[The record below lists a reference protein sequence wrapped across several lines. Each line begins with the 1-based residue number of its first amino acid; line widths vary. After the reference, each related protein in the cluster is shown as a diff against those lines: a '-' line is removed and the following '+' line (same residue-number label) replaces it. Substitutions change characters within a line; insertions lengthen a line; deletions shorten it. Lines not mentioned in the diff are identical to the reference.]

1 MHVLFAP
8 DGFTG
13 TLTAQQA
20 AAAMAEGWRAA
31 APNDLITIVPLSDGG
46 PGFLDVIAQSMA
58 GEMVMTTVSDP
69 LGRPVPAGILLTGP
83 DGDRTAWIESAQAIG
98 LHLLKDAERNP
109 GRTTTVGLGELIAAA
124 TDYDVQ
130 RIVVGLGG
138 SGTNDAGAG
147 LLAALGA
154 GPADVLATGGEGLL
168 AVRESDL
175 EGLAAVRE
183 RLAGIELIAATDV
196 DAPLLGLQGAS
207 AVYAEQKGASAE
219 QAQALEACLGHF
231 ADQVG
236 RVLPAPTDLM
246 TGRPRRTDREPGAG
260 AAGGV
265 GFALLLLGARRLS
278 GVDLVLEAVDFDRV
292 AAAADVI
299 VTGEGTVDWQSLQG
313 KVVTGVC
320 RAGARHAVPVVI
332 IAGRVLLGR
341 RESMAMGAAGAYAV
355 AERLDEV
362 DRALLDPVGT
372 LTERTER
379 VARTWSPRR

>member
-1 MHVLFAP
+1 MHILFAP

-20 AAAMAEGWRAA
+20 AAAMADGWRAA
-31 APNDLITIVPLSDGG
+31 APDDLLTVQPLSDGG
-46 PGFLDVIAQSMA
+46 PGFLDVIAGARS

-69 LGRPVPAGILLTGP
+69 LGRTVPAGILLTDD
-83 DGDRTAWIESAQAIG
+83 DGVATAWIESAQAIG
-98 LHLLKDAERNP
+98 LHLLGDAERNP
-109 GRTTTVGLGELIAAA
+109 GRASTQGLGELIAAA
-124 TDYDVQ
+124 ADLDVR
-130 RIVVGLGG
+130 RIIIGLGG

-147 LLAALGA
+147 LLAALGV
-154 GPADVLATGGEGLL
+154 GPREVLARGGEGLL
-168 AVRESDL
+168 AVREGDL
-175 EGLAAVRE
+175 EGLRAVRE
-183 RLAGIELIAATDV
+183 RVAGIELIAATDV

-231 ADQVG
+231 SDLVG
-236 RVLPAPTDLM
+236 RVLPPATDLV
-246 TGRPRRTDREPGAG
+246 TGRARRLDREPGAG

-265 GFALLLLGARRLS
+265 GYALFVLGAHRVS

-341 RESMAMGAAGAYAV
+341 REAMAMGAAGTYAV
-355 AERLDEV
+355 AERLDQV

-372 LTERTER
+372 LTDRAAR